1 MDALGTR
8 QLYALAIA
16 CYAVATVHGLLLWRR
31 GLGRGEWVNYGWLV
45 AGWLLQVLA
54 LVTRGFSLSRC
65 PVTNLFEAVMFVTT
79 VIGTAHVVAGVWRR
93 FRGAGLLLAP
103 AFFGVGVFALQPQLD
118 RPGPVFDLEATTL
131 SLHVTLIL
139 IAYASF
145 GLASL
150 AAGMF
155 LVAER
160 APESESARTLAASFP
175 GADRLQTVLL
185 RALATGLVL
194 LTAGLILSLGLMRE
208 RYGVLVRPDPKI
220 AWSLLVWAVYFGL
233 IVARL
238 RFGQGPRRV
247 AWATLCCYA
256 FVLLTFWGTNLLS
269 PIHHP

>member
-1 MDALGTR
+1 MDLLGTR
-8 QLYALAIA
+8 QFYALAIA
-16 CYAVATVHGLLLWRR
+16 CYAVATVHGIFLWRR
-31 GLGRGEWVNYGWLV
+31 GLGRGEWVNYGWLT

-79 VIGTAHVVAGVWRR
+79 VIGLAHAVAGLWRR
-93 FRGAGLLLAP
+93 FRGAGVLLAP
-103 AFFGVGVFALQPQLD
+103 AFFAVGVFALQPQLD
-118 RPGPVFDLEATTL
+118 KPGPVFDLEATAL

-150 AAGMF
+150 AAAMF
-155 LVAER
+155 LVVEHAG
-160 APESESARTLAASFP
+160 ESAAARVLAANFP
-175 GADRLQTVLL
+175 HSERLQAVLL
-185 RALATGLVL
+185 KALAGGLLL

-220 AWSLLVWAVYFGL
+220 AWSVFVWAVYFGL

-256 FVLLTFWGTNLLS
+256 FVILTFWGTNLLS